1 MTKSI
6 VIITTSILSGCL
18 ATQPSQP
25 VAALLEQSSAENRIL
40 LERAIG
46 DFLNSDPIK
55 LADNIFSQESTV
67 VVDRSPS
74 TNSRGNL
81 LDGREMQA
89 ADSFSLL
96 TENGLCYLK
105 HDQSE
110 NIKLLDN
117 IRCTSK

>member
-55 LADNIFSQESTV
+55 LADNIFSQKSTV

-74 TNSRGNL
+74 NDSRGNL
-81 LDGREMQA
+81 LDGREMLA
-89 ADSFSLL
+89 ADTFSLL
-96 TENGLCYLK
+96 TENGMCYLK
-105 HDQSE
+105 HDQSGHINLLV
-110 NIKLLDN
+110 NISCKE
-117 IRCTSK
+117 K